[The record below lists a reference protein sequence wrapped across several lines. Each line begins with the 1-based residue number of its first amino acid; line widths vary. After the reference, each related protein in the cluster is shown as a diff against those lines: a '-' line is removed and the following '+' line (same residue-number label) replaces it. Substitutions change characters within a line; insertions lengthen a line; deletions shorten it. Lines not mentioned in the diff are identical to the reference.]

1 MRFAWSPTDARG
13 ILDAREFAP
22 RLSFQEIR
30 SMLTLLPLRS
40 TASLRL
46 ALAVALASPAAALA
60 GAPHYHL
67 APIEIPDAA
76 GGVWVQDINDAGA
89 AVGYYVDANG
99 INRAFVYDA
108 NGAHP
113 LAVPVIDG
121 KEVDA
126 QAYAINEGGQIVGS
140 IQIWDVATFT
150 LEQAPGGLWNA
161 ADPTAYTLIEGDST
175 AIALNPSDINNHG
188 AVVGLKANL
197 ETGEA
202 FHAFVWTQEDGVV
215 DYGTT
220 DTSDPS
226 INASWSGINDAGQLV
241 GVWNFQFTVG
251 HASVGTVGTP
261 EMLPMSAAS
270 DAVESGALA
279 INAAG
284 ARVGYMDLAGDGNRV
299 PVVFDEAGNATAIEG
314 ATLGLPRGQALGIND
329 AGVIVGRADDFLT
342 LTFKAFVYTGG
353 VAYDVLDV
361 ADNDGGFGYLLTASA
376 VNANG
381 AIVGIARVGE
391 SGVGSYLLTPIAD
404 DAVFANG
411 FDP

>member
-1 MRFAWSPTDARG
+1 MPT
-13 ILDAREFAP
+13 
-22 RLSFQEIR
+22 
-30 SMLTLLPLRS
+30 LTPFRP
-40 TASLRL
+40 TASLQL
-46 ALAVALASPAAALA
+46 ALAVALAAPCAAALA

-67 APIEIPDAA
+67 APIEIPDAQ
-76 GGVWVQDINDAGA
+76 GVWVQDVNDAGQ
-89 AVGYYVDANG
+89 AVGYYVDQSG
-99 INRAFVYDA
+99 INRAFLYDA
-108 NGAHP
+108 DGAHT

-126 QAYAINEGGQIVGS
+126 QAYAINEAGQIVGS
-140 IQIWDVATFT
+140 IQIWDLLSATV
-150 LEQAPGGLWNA
+150 ERAPGGLWDA
-161 ADPTAYTLIEGDST
+161 ADPTTYTLIEGDSS
-175 AIALNPSDINNHG
+175 AIALTPSDINNDG

-202 FHAFVWTQEDGVV
+202 FHGFVWTKEDGVV

-226 INASWSGINDAGQLV
+226 INASWTAINDAGQLV
-241 GVWNFQFTVG
+241 GVWNFQFSAA

-261 EMLPMSAAS
+261 EMLPMSAAA
-270 DAVESGALA
+270 DAVESGATA
-279 INAAG
+279 INASG
-284 ARVGYMDLAGDGNRV
+284 TRVGYMDVAGDGNRV
-299 PVVFDEAGNATAIEG
+299 PVVFDAEGNATAIDG

-329 AGVIVGRADDFLT
+329 AGVIVGRADDFST
-342 LTFKAFVYTGG
+342 LTFKAFVAIDG

-376 VNANG
+376 VNTNG
-381 AIVGIARVGE
+381 VIVGTARVGDFD
-391 SGVGSYLLTPIAD
+391 VGSYVLTPIE